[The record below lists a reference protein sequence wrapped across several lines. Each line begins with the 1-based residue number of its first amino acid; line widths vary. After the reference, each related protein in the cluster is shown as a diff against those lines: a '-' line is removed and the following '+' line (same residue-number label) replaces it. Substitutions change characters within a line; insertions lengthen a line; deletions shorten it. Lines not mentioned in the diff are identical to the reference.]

1 MTASLEHGR
10 RRSLLA
16 EISRLWQR
24 FHKTVFLFPVAGLG
38 AVFVAG
44 IVFWG
49 GLNWG
54 LELTNTETFCIS
66 CHEMEEFLYKE
77 YKTTVHYANRTGVR
91 ASCPDCHVPRG
102 WFHKMARKV
111 TASNELFH
119 WMRGSI
125 STKEKFEKKKLEL
138 AQHVWANMRQT
149 NSRECR
155 NCHEFS
161 HMNAAGQAL
170 RAFLMHKLAEDWG
183 KTCID
188 CHQGISH
195 TLAQG
200 NDKDAIM
207 DELHDRMEAQGV
219 ECRLCHETLT
229 RAPPGDGWD

>member
-1 MTASLEHGR
+1 MTASLEPGR
-10 RRSLLA
+10 RRSLVA
-16 EISRLWQR
+16 EIPRLWKR
-24 FHKTVFLFPVAGLG
+24 FHKTVFLYPVAGLG

-44 IVFWG
+44 ILFWG

-91 ASCPDCHVPRG
+91 ASCPDCHVPRD

-111 TASNELFH
+111 AASNELFH
-119 WMRGSI
+119 WMRGTI
-125 STKEKFEKKKLEL
+125 STKEKFEEKRLEL

-155 NCHEFS
+155 NCHEFDYMS
-161 HMNAAGQAL
+161 AAGQEP
-170 RAFLMHKLAEDWG
+170 RAFLMHELAEEWG
-183 KTCID
+183 TTCID

-195 TLAQG
+195 TLAKG
-200 NDKDAIM
+200 SDKDAIM
-207 DELHDRMEAQGV
+207 DELHDRMEAQGI